1 MIKISVNETELEVEE
16 TTTISKL
23 LTKIKSPS
31 EGIAFAINNQIIA
44 KELWNS
50 HSLSSNDHV
59 LIIQAT
65 QGG

>member
-1 MIKISVNETELEVEE
+1 MIKVLVNETELEVED

-23 LTKIKSPS
+23 LTKIKSPLD
-31 EGIAFAINNQIIA
+31 GIAFAINQKIIA
-44 KELWNS
+44 REHWNS
-50 HSLSSNDHV
+50 HCLNANDHV